1 MRKIQTYEDGWE
13 CVPELKDISDNLA
26 QLREYTYE
34 IDNCQRETDL
44 EDMVYEMRSICQSTI
59 EMLDEIDTEQE
70 FETIEAEDDDDD
82 YRKGGEISED
92 TFEEISEHYD
102 IPMKALKSY
111 AKSHKL
117 KDKDLEDRVATH
129 YLGEYESDAEMAE
142 FNNLEHHLDENHM
155 FEPEMY
161 SIYGDNSYF
170 TEFNF
175 DMDRE

>member
-1 MRKIQTYEDGWE
+1 MRTIKTYEDGWDCE
-13 CVPELKDISDNLA
+13 PQLMEVARK
-26 QLREYTYE
+26 LRELEDYLYE
-34 IDNCQRETDL
+34 IRNCQRERDL
-44 EDMVYEMRSICQSTI
+44 EEMVDEMKEICEEAVDI
-59 EMLDEIDTEQE
+59 LDDIDTDKEY
-70 FETIEAEDDDDD
+70 ETIEEEEDDD
-82 YRKGGEISED
+82 YRKGGEITED

-129 YLGEYESDAEMAE
+129 YLGEYDSDAEMAE
-142 FNNLEHHLDENHM
+142 FNNLEHHLNENHM

-175 DMDRE
+175 DMDR